1 MATATPIDRAGVL
14 AQSASFARG
23 RRDAALKKEI
33 TARMRI
39 ITVNSQPYTVIN
51 GKDFAVYRWFAPGQ
65 HGPLFIQ
72 VAGRTALTRDDL
84 PSDDWFVIPGRDR
97 GHRLATAWRKPWF
110 DYRLDATR
118 KLAFLGGSTEGSF
131 YLALRYLVR
140 RFGLAVSETELAT
153 MSGTFAGGGDLP
165 YPHVWSIAD
174 DLALSSAKLVTLD
187 VPSYWDAD
195 DARRVFAA

>member
-1 MATATPIDRAGVL
+1 
-14 AQSASFARG
+14 
-23 RRDAALKKEI
+23 
-33 TARMRI
+33 MRI

-153 MSGTFAGGGDLP
+153 MSGTLAGGGDLP
-165 YPHVWSIAD
+165 YPHVWSVAD

-195 DARRVFAA
+195 DARGVFAA

>member
-1 MATATPIDRAGVL
+1 
-14 AQSASFARG
+14 
-23 RRDAALKKEI
+23 
-33 TARMRI
+33 MRI

-72 VAGRTALTRDDL
+72 VAGRTALAREDL
-84 PSDDWFVIPGRDR
+84 PTEDWVVIPGRDR

-131 YLALRYLVR
+131 FLAFRYLSR
-140 RFGLAVSETELAT
+140 RFGCTLSDIDLAT
-153 MSGTFAGGGDLP
+153 RSSAFMQARELP
-165 YPHVWSIAD
+165 YAYVIDRSA
-174 DLALSSAKLVTLD
+174 DLALSGAQLVTLD
-187 VPSYWDAD
+187 VPSHWALD
-195 DARRVFAA
+195 DAARFLAAGGTA